1 MHSLRKMSVVW
12 SIMLIYLLFV
22 GSGIGQA
29 STFQDVNSQDQ
40 NALFINYLSDRC
52 LIGGFPDGTF
62 RPYEGL
68 TRAQAAALLTR
79 IADLAPAET
88 TAGFTDVPA
97 GHWAADNINAATSN
111 GFLSGYPDGTFR
123 PNAILTRAE
132 GISLLL
138 RLSKQPDPGVTLPN
152 LTDVSADH
160 WAARNIAVGIASK
173 MVGVSANGNH
183 FYPDSSFT
191 RGDLSRALGILL
203 TKDPSLYQT
212 QLTGQLVVIEG
223 KVSVTQAGSTSVVG
237 KGDSIEVAAGD
248 TIKTGPN
255 TVTELSFPDGSGL
268 RIEENTELTVKES
281 RGRSYIKPDGSPG
294 ISVDWLNIDVK
305 EGKLF
310 GALASKYDKQE
321 KAQDAMANTSNLTKY
336 PLVAAI
342 NGHGLKDILVNKLKY
357 HILAAE
363 NADAGT
369 VTGKG
374 NESLPWWE
382 VTENKRVRVE
392 VDMPWSVAA
401 IRGTFWGNIVESSGQ
416 SSTSLLVGEGEVT
429 SGGETVPL
437 GAGQRT
443 ATTEPNTP
451 PDDPAP
457 MTDQDRQDWA
467 QAGDWAQQRARDI
480 QTQQETSTPP
490 PPPAVKDPAE
500 QPSEPP
506 APGEEQP
513 KPEQP
518 INEPTPP
525 GIIDSV
531 SKAIEDTEQ
540 DADEDNPGQEGSNGT
555 DGDDDSETEENVSAI
570 NTPGTY
576 SGTYTITENGTYGPE
591 SHSDLGDNT
600 ATINGV
606 LKVNPGED
614 GEVTLQN
621 IVAKNIKILSGDS
634 NSITLDNV
642 KIPQGVLIVEAVNQN
657 NRVHVITKGS
667 TSIVQTNVN
676 SQVNLDTQSGSFGKI
691 IVNAE
696 GVALDISDEAEK
708 IDRLILNKNMEL
720 KGNIDAIYE
729 VNAEDEIMITYH
741 HPDMV
746 TPETITPAELKK
758 MIKPR
763 ITALYAALNQ
773 VITLELSKKLTEATI
788 NKKGK
793 ADGQQ
798 VWIPE
803 ITIGRE
809 TYRIGLWAWDP
820 GSNEYIY
827 AQEHCLHGIDDI
839 SSPVNTIGFTA
850 ESGQY
855 PPGQYIIRLYK
866 GTVGKQN
873 FDLVNESDSFSF
885 PQNNTSPAFAPD
897 YPKPGNIAGDSVEL
911 QVKINRTGYIYYLMV
926 PTQWVE
932 SWSPS
937 EIVDWNPD
945 NYPDIYSYW
954 SDYLELSADEEWS
967 QTIENLA
974 ANTAYTAFFVAT
986 DNSGNQPVLKT
997 VEFITPKEVSLFNAV
1012 DDTVEFQFPGEISDV
1027 YIDTSGN
1034 YFPVVELDNETK
1046 YKIWIVDGNG
1056 DYTMSLHDAAPVPGT
1071 SNVRVLTEGSDP
1083 QRNYSAKVYKGSEFN
1098 ELVMDQDF
1106 TYSYS
1111 TFIQAGTMNEAR
1123 QDHTATLLKNGK
1135 VLITGGW
1142 NNEDDIMIN
1151 TAEIYD
1157 PLEQNSTTVG
1167 EMVYGQD
1174 GSTTTLLD
1182 NGDVLFTGGLDNN
1195 YQASA
1200 YAEIFNSENFTPT
1213 VTGMVYARSDHTAT
1227 LLGEYNQI
1235 LIAGGEGKNR
1245 DELSTA
1251 EIYTSTGKFEALA
1264 DTMDCARENHDATL
1278 LKDGSEVL
1286 ITGGNENYEDHSAE
1300 IFDFNTKEFT
1310 PTVNDMVYSHFNH
1323 TATLLNDGRVLITG
1337 GSWQNDLTAEIFY
1350 PETETFKATDN
1361 MLYPRNDHS
1370 ATLLNDGRVLITGGG
1385 TTIAEIYDP
1394 ILDTFIELKNSSLS
1408 RRYHTATLLNDGNV
1422 LITGGIDDDEHNTL
1436 DSAEIFQPIKLD
1448 GSAGGGGS
1456 P

>member
-12 SIMLIYLLFV
+12 SIMLICLLFV

-40 NALFINYLSDRC
+40 NALFINYLSDRG

-68 TRAQAAALLTR
+68 TRAQAAALLAR

-88 TAGFTDVPA
+88 TAGFSDVPA
-97 GHWAADNINAATSN
+97 GHWAADNINAATAN

-132 GISLLL
+132 GISLFL

-160 WAARNIAVGIASK
+160 WAARAIAVGIASK
-173 MVGVSANGNH
+173 MVGVSANETN
-183 FYPDSSFT
+183 FYPNATFT
-191 RGDLSRALGILL
+191 RGDLSRSLGILL
-203 TKDPSLYQT
+203 TKDPSLYKT
-212 QLTGQLVVIEG
+212 PLTGQLMVIEG
-223 KVSVTQAGSTSVVG
+223 KVSVTQAGSTSVV
-237 KGDSIEVAAGD
+237 KKNDSIKIAAGD
-248 TIKTGPN
+248 TIQTGPN
-255 TVTELSFPDGSGL
+255 AVTNLTFPDGSGL
-268 RIEENTELTVKES
+268 RIEENTELTVKEG

-294 ISVDWLNIDVK
+294 ISVEMLNIDVK
-305 EGKLF
+305 EGQRF

-321 KAQDAMANTSNLTKY
+321 KQAGVADTTDLSDY

-342 NGHGLKDILVNKLKY
+342 NGHGLKDILINELKY
-357 HILAAE
+357 NILAAE
-363 NADAGT
+363 NANTAT
-369 VTGKG
+369 VTGQG

-401 IRGTFWGNIVESSGQ
+401 IRGTFWENIVESSGQ

-437 GAGQRT
+437 DAGQRT

-490 PPPAVKDPAE
+490 PPPAVEDPAE

-506 APGEEQP
+506 VPGGEQP
-513 KPEQP
+513 EPQQP
-518 INEPTPP
+518 TNEPTPS

-540 DADEDNPGQEGSNGT
+540 DADEDNPNPG
-555 DGDDDSETEENVSAI
+555 GDDDSETEENVSAI

-576 SGTYTITENGTYGPE
+576 SGNYTITENGTYGPE

-621 IVAKNIKILSGDS
+621 IVANNIKILSGDS

-642 KIPQGVLIVEAVNQN
+642 KIPQGVLIVEAANQN
-657 NRVHVITKGS
+657 NRVHVITKGN

-708 IDRLILNKNMEL
+708 INRLILNKNMEL
-720 KGNIDAIYE
+720 KGNIDAIYG

-741 HPDMV
+741 HLDMV

-763 ITALYAALNQ
+763 ITALNAALNQ

-798 VWIPE
+798 VGIPE
-803 ITIGRE
+803 ITIGGE
-809 TYRIGLWAWDP
+809 AYRIGLWVWDP

-827 AQEHCLHGIDDI
+827 AQEHCLHGIDEI

-855 PPGQYIIRLYK
+855 SPGQYIIRLYK

-885 PQNNTSPAFAPD
+885 PQNNTSLAFAPD
-897 YPKPGNIAGDSVEL
+897 YPKPGNIAVDSVEL
-911 QVKINRTGYIYYLMV
+911 QVKINRPGYIYYLMI

-932 SWSPS
+932 SWSAS
-937 EIVDWNPD
+937 EIIDWNPD
-945 NYPDIYSYW
+945 NYPDTYTYW

-986 DNSGNQPVLKT
+986 DNSGNQPVIKT
-997 VEFITPKEVSLFNAV
+997 VEFTTPKEVSLLNAV

-1056 DYTMSLHDAAPVPGT
+1056 DYIMSLHDAAPVPGT

-1083 QRNYSAKVYKGSEFN
+1083 QRDYSAKVYKGSEFN

-1111 TFIQAGTMNEAR
+1111 NFTQAGTMNEAR
-1123 QDHTATLLKNGK
+1123 AGHTATLLEKGE

-1142 NNEDDIMIN
+1142 NYDDDIMIN

-1182 NGDVLFTGGLDNN
+1182 NGDVLFTGGLDND
-1195 YQASA
+1195 YQASS
-1200 YAEIFNSENFTPT
+1200 YAEIFNSEKFTPT

-1227 LLGEYNQI
+1227 FL
-1235 LIAGGEGKNR
+1235 AGY
-1245 DELSTA
+1245 DS
-1251 EIYTSTGKFEALA
+1251 
-1264 DTMDCARENHDATL
+1264 
-1278 LKDGSEVL
+1278 VL
-1286 ITGGNENYEDHSAE
+1286 ITGGSGENWETLSNAELYNPRVNKFKPLEVTMDYAREKHAATLLKNGREILITGGSGNEESPYSAE
-1300 IFDFNTKEFT
+1300 IFDFETKEFS
-1310 PTVNDMVYSHFNH
+1310 PTDNDMFYPHINHNATLLSDGRVLITGGSSNNNSHADIYNPGTKSFTPIDNMIYERNGH
-1323 TATLLNDGRVLITG
+1323 TTTLLNDGRVLI
-1337 GSWQNDLTAEIFY
+1337 I
-1350 PETETFKATDN
+1350 
-1361 MLYPRNDHS
+1361 
-1370 ATLLNDGRVLITGGG
+1370 GGG
-1385 TTIAEIYDP
+1385 TAKAVVYDP
-1394 ILDTFIELKNSSLS
+1394 VLNTFIELQNPMSVT
-1408 RRYHTATLLNDGNV
+1408 RTVYDATLLNDGNV
-1422 LITGGIDDDEHNTL
+1422 LITGGMDDDEYNTL
-1436 DSAEIFQPIKLD
+1436 DSAELFQPIKLD

-1456 P
+1456 PSGY